1 MPDFDFDAI
10 GFEIAEIEALLNEA
24 NPKEV
29 TEDAVEE
36 PERKAPPVMRKGDIP
51 PAEAEE
57 QYYAVL
63 DDVFMAA

>member
-36 PERKAPPVMRKGDIP
+36 PERKAPLSRARGDIP